1 MSPWM
6 ATRTVVILTAAS
18 VVALAPI
25 GCSSSRQTTARTP
38 VAPGDFRRPDAPA
51 AATPAPLPA
60 APPPAAT
67 AGADVIVLSGTPSD
81 PAGAGNPRVIT
92 LGASDAP
99 VTDDP
104 ETRTT
109 PPGDGVGAP
118 TGAGPSG
125 YVVDALLG
133 QVNGRPI
140 YAAEFLEPMDAR
152 LSAESARMD
161 VREWQ
166 RLAAGEIASA
176 LRDMLQDELLLAE
189 FRASL
194 SEQERVGIGAFID
207 RVRQGLIS
215 QSGGSREVARTRLLE
230 DEGLTLNQ
238 KVDDE
243 VKRAFIREQIK
254 REIADSVRVGF
265 RDIELY
271 YEQNPAEF
279 APPPTAVFR
288 IVRAPLEDS
297 ERLARIE
304 EALSRGENFVELA
317 AREGDYNPSL
327 QGILEMKLDTPAL
340 ADATVFGP
348 APLNEAVRALE
359 VGEVSPRTD
368 FAGSAWWIRLEQLN
382 RALGR
387 SLYEA
392 QFEIEQKIRTQRLA
406 QAERRYFQRVLG
418 RAGIDDQQ
426 EVAIRLLEFAV
437 RRYQLGG

>member
-1 MSPWM
+1 MTPGM
-6 ATRTVVILTAAS
+6 ATRTIVILSAATI
-18 VVALAPI
+18 VALAPT
-25 GCSSSRQTTARTP
+25 GCSSSRPTAVRTP
-38 VAPGDFRRPDAPA
+38 VAPGDFRRADAPNEV
-51 AATPAPLPA
+51 TPAPLPA

-67 AGADVIVLSGTPSD
+67 SGADVIVLTGTPSD

-99 VTDDP
+99 AS
-104 ETRTT
+104 
-109 PPGDGVGAP
+109 GDAGAP
-118 TGAGPSG
+118 LTPSGDADAAGSGDGPSG

-194 SEQERVGIGAFID
+194 SEEERVGIGAFID

-215 QSGGSREVARTRLLE
+215 QSGGSREVAQSRLLE

-279 APPPTAVFR
+279 SPPPTAVFR
-288 IVRAPLEDS
+288 IIRTPLEDS

-304 EALSRGENFVELA
+304 EALSRGENFGDLA
-317 AREGDYNPSL
+317 ARESDYNPSL
-327 QGILEMKLDTPAL
+327 GGVLEMKLGTPSL
-340 ADATVFGP
+340 ADAVVFGP
-348 APLNEAVRALE
+348 ASLNEAVRALE

-368 FAGSAWWIRLEQLN
+368 FAGAAWWIRLEQLK
-382 RALGR
+382 REPGR

-392 QFEIEQKIRTQRLA
+392 QFEIEQKIRSQRLA

-426 EVAIRLLEFAV
+426 EVAVRLLEFAV